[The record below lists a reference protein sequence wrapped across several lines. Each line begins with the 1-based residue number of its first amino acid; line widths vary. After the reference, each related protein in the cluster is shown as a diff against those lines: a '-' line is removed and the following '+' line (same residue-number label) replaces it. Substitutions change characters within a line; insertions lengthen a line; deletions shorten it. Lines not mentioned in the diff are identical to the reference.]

1 MHEVSARW
9 SPDGSKIV
17 YAAYSVGG
25 NSSNSEIYIMN
36 SDGTNPTQL
45 TDNSTEDNYPAIS
58 RDGTKI
64 SFMSRRNAGIISGD
78 SRDFWVMNIDGS
90 NPTLYSLST
99 VGGTADWSPDGTR
112 IAIPLWDYAFDIVVM
127 DSDGSN
133 HRNITSRSGYDSN
146 PRWSPDGTKIAFNT
160 GRWEGVGGNDRIYVM
175 EVDESWV
182 PGRNYDLEAI
192 RVSTTESN
200 SAYDSDPVW
209 SPDGSKIGFTSL
221 REHGHVNGWN
231 ERDVYIMNADGSNE
245 VRIISTLP
253 CLMTSSLCGE
263 EILDWN

>member
-1 MHEVSARW
+1 MHEVSERW

-112 IAIPLWDYAFDIVVM
+112 IAIPLWDYAFDMWSWTATGQIIEISLVGPDM
-127 DSDGSN
+127 IPIHDG
-133 HRNITSRSGYDSN
+133 RQMALRSHL
-146 PRWSPDGTKIAFNT
+146 TLA
-160 GRWEGVGGNDRIYVM
+160 GGKV
-175 EVDESWV
+175 
-182 PGRNYDLEAI
+182 
-192 RVSTTESN
+192 
-200 SAYDSDPVW
+200 
-209 SPDGSKIGFTSL
+209 
-221 REHGHVNGWN
+221 
-231 ERDVYIMNADGSNE
+231 
-245 VRIISTLP
+245 
-253 CLMTSSLCGE
+253 
-263 EILDWN
+263 